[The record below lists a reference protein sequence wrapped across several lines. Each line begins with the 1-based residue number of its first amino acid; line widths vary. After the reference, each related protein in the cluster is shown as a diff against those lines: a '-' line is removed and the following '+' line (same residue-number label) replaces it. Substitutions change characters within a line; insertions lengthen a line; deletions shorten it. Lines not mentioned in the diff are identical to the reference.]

1 MSGNQSL
8 DRGLGILDLLDRA
21 PEPIG
26 IREIAREM
34 KLSPT
39 IVQRLANTL
48 SQSGFIEQVAETRRY
63 RLGYRAMLLG
73 GTMMSEDRLM
83 AAANKE
89 LRLLADKHLLNGY
102 LGVLRDN
109 KIIYLH
115 TVQSSGPVVVRISVG
130 SQVNA
135 HSTALGKIL
144 LSELETP
151 AVKAV
156 LGRAP
161 YLQLTP
167 NTITQWSALSEELAT
182 IRSQG
187 FALSREENI
196 HGVVSFGAI
205 IRSASGK
212 SVAALS
218 AACLSN
224 DRPKSDWPQMIQLVL
239 DAAHR
244 CSTSLGYRGAAIR
257 LAGVTENAA

>member
-1 MSGNQSL
+1 M
-8 DRGLGILDLLDRA
+8 
-21 PEPIG
+21 G

-48 SQSGFIEQVAETRRY
+48 SHSGFIEQVPETRRY

-73 GTMMSEDRLM
+73 GSMMAEDRLM
-83 AAANKE
+83 ASAINE
-89 LRLLADKHLLNGY
+89 LALLADKHLLNGY

-109 KIIYLH
+109 KVIYLH

-135 HSTALGKIL
+135 HSTALGKVL
-144 LSELETP
+144 LSGLDNS

-156 LGRAP
+156 LGKAP
-161 YLQLTP
+161 YAQFTP
-167 NTITQWSALSEELAT
+167 NTLTQWSALSSELET
-182 IRSQG
+182 VRSNG
-187 FALSREENI
+187 FAVSREENI
-196 HGVVSFGAI
+196 NGVVSFGAI
-205 IRSASGK
+205 IRDGSGK

-218 AACLSN
+218 AACLSS
-224 DRPKSDWPQMIQLVL
+224 DRPKAEWPQLIQLVL

-244 CSTSLGYRGAAIR
+244 CSKALGYRGAAIR
-257 LAGVTENAA
+257 FAGVTDHAA

>member
-8 DRGLGILDLLDRA
+8 ERGLAILNLLDRA
-21 PEPIG
+21 AEPTG
-26 IREIAREM
+26 IREIAREI

-48 SQSGFIEQVAETRRY
+48 SQSGFIEQVSETRRY

-73 GTMMSEDRLM
+73 GAMKSEDRLM
-83 AAANKE
+83 ASASKE
-89 LRLLADKHLLNGY
+89 LQLLADRHLLNGY

-109 KIIYLH
+109 KIVYLD

-130 SQVNA
+130 SQVNP
-135 HSTALGKIL
+135 HSTALGKVL
-144 LSELETP
+144 LSELDTS

-161 YLQLTP
+161 YVQVTP
-167 NTITQWSALSEELAT
+167 NTLTQWSTLAEELEAV
-182 IRSQG
+182 RRKG
-187 FALSREENI
+187 FAISREENI
-196 HGVVSFGAI
+196 NGVVSFGAA
-205 IRSASGK
+205 IRDASGK
-212 SVAALS
+212 PVAALS

-224 DRPKSDWPQMIQLVL
+224 DRPKAEWPQLIQLVV

-244 CSTSLGYRGAAIR
+244 CSTTLGYRGAAIR
-257 LAGVTENAA
+257 FAGIAHNAA

>member
-8 DRGLGILDLLDRA
+8 ERGLAILDLLDRA
-21 PEPIG
+21 AEPMG

-48 SQSGFIEQVAETRRY
+48 SHSGFIEQVTETRRY

-73 GTMMSEDRLM
+73 GNMMTEDRLM
-83 AAANKE
+83 ASANKE
-89 LRLLADKHLLNGY
+89 LALLADKHLLNGY

-109 KIIYLH
+109 KAIYLH

-130 SQVNA
+130 SQVNV
-135 HSTALGKIL
+135 HSTALGKVL
-144 LSELETP
+144 LAELDNS

-156 LGRAP
+156 LGKAP
-161 YLQLTP
+161 YAQFTP
-167 NTITQWSALSEELAT
+167 HTLTQWSALSSELET
-182 IRSQG
+182 VRSKG
-187 FALSREENI
+187 FAISREENI
-196 HGVVSFGAI
+196 NGVVSFGAI
-205 IRSASGK
+205 IRDASGK

-224 DRPKSDWPQMIQLVL
+224 DRPKTEWPQLIQLVL

-244 CSTSLGYRGAAIR
+244 CSKALGYRGAAIR
-257 LAGVTENAA
+257 FAGVTDHAA

>member
-8 DRGLGILDLLDRA
+8 DRGLAILDLLDRTA
-21 PEPIG
+21 EPIG
-26 IREIAREM
+26 IREMARAL

-48 SQSGFIEQVAETRRY
+48 SQSGFIEQVLETRRY

-73 GTMMSEDRLM
+73 GAMKSEDRLLT
-83 AAANKE
+83 AVNKE
-89 LRLLADKHLLNGY
+89 LQILADKHLLNGY

-109 KIIYLH
+109 KVVYLH
-115 TVQSSGPVVVRISVG
+115 TVQSSGPVVVRIAVG

-135 HSTALGKIL
+135 HSTALGKVL
-144 LSELETP
+144 LAQLDTA

-161 YLQLTP
+161 YVAFTP
-167 NTITQWSALSEELAT
+167 NTLTQWSALSEELAT
-182 IRSQG
+182 IRRNG
-187 FALSREENI
+187 FAISREENI
-196 HGVVSFGAI
+196 NSVVSFAAI
-205 IRSASGK
+205 VRDASGK

-224 DRPKSDWPQMIQLVL
+224 DRPKAEWPQLIRLVI

-244 CSTSLGYRGAAIR
+244 CSTALGYRGAAIR
-257 LAGVTENAA
+257 FAGVTHDAA

>member
-8 DRGLGILDLLDRA
+8 ERGLAILDLLDRA
-21 PEPIG
+21 TEPMG
-26 IREIAREM
+26 IREIARAIE
-34 KLSPT
+34 LSPT

-73 GTMMSEDRLM
+73 GTMMTEDRLL
-83 AAANKE
+83 ASADKE
-89 LRLLADKHLLNGY
+89 LQLLADRHLLNGY

-109 KIIYLH
+109 KVIYLH

-130 SQVNA
+130 SEVNA
-135 HSTALGKIL
+135 HSTALGKAL
-144 LSELETP
+144 LSDLDTA

-161 YLQLTP
+161 YTQFTSHTL
-167 NTITQWSALSEELAT
+167 TQWSALSDELEAV
-182 IRSQG
+182 RAKG

-196 HGVVSFGAI
+196 NGVVSFGAI
-205 IRSASGK
+205 IRDASGK
-212 SVAALS
+212 AVAALS
-218 AACLSN
+218 AACLSS
-224 DRPKSDWPQMIQLVL
+224 DRPKAEWPQLIQLVL

-244 CSTSLGYRGAAIR
+244 CSKALGYRGAAIR
-257 LAGVTENAA
+257 FAGVTDHAA